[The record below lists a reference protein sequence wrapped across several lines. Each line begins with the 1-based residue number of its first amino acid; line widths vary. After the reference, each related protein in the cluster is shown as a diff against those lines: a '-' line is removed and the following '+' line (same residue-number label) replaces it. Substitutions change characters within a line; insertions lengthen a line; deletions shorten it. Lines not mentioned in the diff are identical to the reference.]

1 MEPLGLIPH
10 AITSRVKLLT
20 PGFTPLGYYYTHFL
34 TLQEGNT
41 LHITP
46 ALLVP
51 SVSSPPL
58 PLEDTRLS
66 TVIHHTRLLMV
77 LSAGQSAAA

>member
-1 MEPLGLIPH
+1 MEPLGLIPP
-10 AITSRVKLLT
+10 AITARVKLLT